1 MSNYIAPIT
10 NIKCARVCVRL
21 SCQSKWYGGGGTQ
34 FTCTFQACQPL
45 LSQRYGN
52 FSVWGAH
59 LFRYYAALC
68 VYSMPRRQ
76 FNPIDII
83 SPLWLDCASTFAASS
98 ACAVSFSSSSSPARF
113 ILISIMF
120 LSGLMCQ
127 MLGWPFFKIAIMP
140 NHSFG
145 RFQFLHFFRFL
156 CTLPFASWERY
167 LLKRFPLLSR
177 PAVKE
182 KEILVVCVLCSC
194 CCCLWP
200 GWRQHINLNEYCR
213 L

>member
-145 RFQFLHFFRFL
+145 RFQFLHFFFVSFALSPLQVERDIYLKDFL
-156 CTLPFASWERY
+156 Y
-167 LLKRFPLLSR
+167 FPALLSKKR
-177 PAVKE
+177 KFLLCAFFVVVV
-182 KEILVVCVLCSC
+182 VVCG
-194 CCCLWP
+194 P
-200 GWRQHINLNEYCR
+200 AGDNT
-213 L
+213 